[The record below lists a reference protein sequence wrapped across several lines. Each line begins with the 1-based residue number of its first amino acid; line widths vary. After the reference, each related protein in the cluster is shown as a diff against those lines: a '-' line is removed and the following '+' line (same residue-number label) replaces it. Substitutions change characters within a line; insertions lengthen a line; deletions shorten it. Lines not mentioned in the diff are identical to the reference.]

1 MLRILFYAAAVHS
14 ILIAPRGTKGI
25 TLSRNDSASGAIIRK
40 NRKSKEAQNMSNRKV
55 IIYIAAS
62 LDGYIATKEESLDW
76 LFQVEGEGDNGY
88 SAFYET
94 VDAVLM
100 GKKTYDWIL
109 NQELPEFPYKG
120 KETYVFSRTAA
131 GSTEDVTFISDGI
144 TSLIADL
151 KKQSGK
157 NIWLVGGGELIALF
171 IKEQL
176 VDELIVTIAPAV
188 IGNGI
193 PLFKEGEY
201 KLDLSL
207 KGTKTFNQFVELY
220 YEVKK

>member
-1 MLRILFYAAAVHS
+1 
-14 ILIAPRGTKGI
+14 
-25 TLSRNDSASGAIIRK
+25 
-40 NRKSKEAQNMSNRKV
+40 MSNRKV

-109 NQELPEFPYKG
+109 NQGLPEFPYKG

-207 KGTKTFNQFVELY
+207 KGTKTFNQFVELH